1 MNWTDISDTENQ
13 SINKKPEQGVEQHRE
28 HMQWPEATLR
38 IAVTFGVV
46 FVVWLIVAAASQP

>member
-1 MNWTDISDTENQ
+1 MNWTDISDTDSQEQMREPQQ
-13 SINKKPEQGVEQHRE
+13 SKE
-28 HMQWPEATLR
+28 HMQWPEAMLR